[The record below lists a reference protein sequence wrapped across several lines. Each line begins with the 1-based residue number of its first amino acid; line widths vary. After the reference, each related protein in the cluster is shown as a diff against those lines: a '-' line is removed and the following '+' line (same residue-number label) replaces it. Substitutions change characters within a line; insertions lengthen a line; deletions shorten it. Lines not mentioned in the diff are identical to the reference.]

1 MGKYERIQTDVFSIF
16 NQLAWKAESI
26 KTYPVNYISVT
37 QDTEFI
43 RVSVIPSGKGVNLV
57 SSSGLVLIDIFI
69 PAGNGPRRASLI
81 ADKLDKYLVGKN
93 IMVQDNAATQF
104 GQSTLVSRGLD
115 RDNPTLYAS
124 AYSIPFNYFGV
135 F

>member
-1 MGKYERIQTDVFSIF
+1 MGKYERIQSDVFSVF
-16 NQLAWKAESI
+16 NQATWKAEAI

-43 RVSVIPSGKGVNLV
+43 RVSVVPSGRGINLI

-69 PAGNGPRRASLI
+69 SAGNGPRRTSLI
-81 ADKLDKYLVGKN
+81 ADKLDQYLVGKS
-93 IMVQDNAATQF
+93 IVTQDNANTQF
-104 GQSTLVSRGLD
+104 GQSSLNSRGLD
-115 RDNPTLYAS
+115 IDNPTLYAS
-124 AYSIPFNYFGV
+124 TYSIPFNYFGV

>member
-1 MGKYERIQTDVFSIF
+1 MGKYERIQSDVFSVF
-16 NQLAWKAESI
+16 NQNTWKAEAI

-43 RVSVIPSGKGVNLV
+43 RVSVIPSGQGINLI

-69 PAGNGPRRASLI
+69 SAGNGPRRASLI
-81 ADKLDKYLVGKN
+81 ADKLDQYLVGKSLVTEN
-93 IMVQDNAATQF
+93 NANTQF
-104 GQSTLVSRGLD
+104 GQSSLVTRGLD

-124 AYSIPFNYFGV
+124 TYSIPFNYFGV
-135 F
+135 L